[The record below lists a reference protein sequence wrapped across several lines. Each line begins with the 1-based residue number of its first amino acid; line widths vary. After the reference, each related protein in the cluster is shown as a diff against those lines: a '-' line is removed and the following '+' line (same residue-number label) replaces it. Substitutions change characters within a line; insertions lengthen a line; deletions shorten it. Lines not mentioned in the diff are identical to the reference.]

1 MDLESRSFPLASI
14 RSLLLIG
21 GEGDESGDG
30 AIALI
35 ACTERSFTTLECFH
49 RNLLECGLAFAIIHR
64 ASYSPTETI
73 LVSDVQHQASR
84 LYKIWIDDG
93 VS

>member
-1 MDLESRSFPLASI
+1 M
-14 RSLLLIG
+14 LIG
-21 GEGDESGDG
+21 SEDDEAEGGAG

-49 RNLLECGLAFAIIHR
+49 RSLLECGMAFEIIHR
-64 ASYSPTETI
+64 ASYSPAETI

-84 LYKIWIDDG
+84 LYKIWIDDS
-93 VS
+93 VSS

>member
-1 MDLESRSFPLASI
+1 M
-14 RSLLLIG
+14 LIG
-21 GEGDESGDG
+21 GENEEDDG
-30 AIALI
+30 GAMALM

-49 RNLLECGLAFAIIHR
+49 RSLVECGLAFEIIHR
-64 ASYSPTETI
+64 ASYSPAETI

-84 LYKIWIDDG
+84 LYKIWIDNG

>member
-1 MDLESRSFPLASI
+1 MFCKITILVSI

-21 GEGDESGDG
+21 DKDGDG
-30 AIALI
+30 AVALI

-49 RNLLECGLAFAIIHR
+49 RSLLERGLAFEIIHR
-64 ASYSPTETI
+64 ASYSPAETI

-84 LYKIWIDDG
+84 LYKIWIG
-93 VS
+93 VNAS